1 MADVTFIARA
11 DSTVRA
17 PSTREKIA
25 ALIGID

>member
-1 MADVTFIARA
+1 VTFIARA
-11 DSTVRA
+11 GSTVRA